1 MTALKPPSTP
11 TDAFGMTQTNL
22 ETQSPVE
29 DAPAPG
35 RFPCPVCGSML
46 RVGAILCPHCGADLW
61 TMAHGGPAPS
71 GEARAETAAAAPPA
85 VDGPSARRSLA
96 VAAGALAAMILV
108 SVVPRALDEA
118 SWIWSLSAW
127 VATLAALYAIHL
139 ARKAGGSLEDTRDE
153 RRPIAAK
160 YALVLGMVTVAYA
173 LCTLITSSIDG
184 IVGHLHP

>member
-1 MTALKPPSTP
+1 MP
-11 TDAFGMTQTNL
+11 TDVFRMTQTDL

-46 RVGAILCPHCGADLW
+46 RVGAILCPHCEADLW

-71 GEARAETAAAAPPA
+71 GEARTEAAAEAPPA

-96 VAAGALAAMILV
+96 VAAVALAAMTLA
-108 SVVPRALDEA
+108 SVVPAAVEGA
-118 SWIWSLSAW
+118 SRVWSLSAW

-139 ARKAGGSLEDTRDE
+139 ARKAGGRLEDTRDE
-153 RRPIAAK
+153 RRPITAK
-160 YALVLGMVTVAYA
+160 YGLVLGMVTVAYA

-184 IVGHLHP
+184 VVGHLHP